1 MSLFISVSTQT
12 YFFLPDSSAGV
23 CSDASFFSLLL
34 SRFLAEGLLDFLS
47 LGDLGDLGDLERP
60 DLERLDLGR
69 SDLALSRPSSAGGG
83 LDAVSLS
90 DLSGDSA
97 LSTGSLKGKKYT
109 WLFKYL
115 KFKHPFSTHQRF
127 TKYRTSQKIIRVH
140 KEEVKY
146 KLLFLY
152 LFHSLTSMSGIL
164 V

>member
-23 CSDASFFSLLL
+23 CSAASFFSLLL

-97 LSTGSLKGKKYT
+97 LSTGSLKRKKDTCT
-109 WLFKYL
+109 WLFK
-115 KFKHPFSTHQRF
+115 
-127 TKYRTSQKIIRVH
+127 
-140 KEEVKY
+140 
-146 KLLFLY
+146 
-152 LFHSLTSMSGIL
+152 
-164 V
+164 